1 MSGQAGNDELICPQQ
16 TMQSRAWAAH
26 CEVDKD
32 RGAKPLIAAPDC
44 QGRCPVRTQKPADA

>member
-44 QGRCPVRTQKPADA
+44 QGRCPVRTQEPADA